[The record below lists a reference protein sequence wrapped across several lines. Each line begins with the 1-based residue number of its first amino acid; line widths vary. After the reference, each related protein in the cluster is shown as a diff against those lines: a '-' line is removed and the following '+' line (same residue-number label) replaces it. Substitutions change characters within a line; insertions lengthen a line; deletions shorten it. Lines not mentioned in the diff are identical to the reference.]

1 MPRTPQALAL
11 ALAVCLAVTVTAAP
25 STALD
30 LNTQEIRGPGGFLLG
45 RLVTTSSARVEARD
59 PLGRVLGY
67 YDVKA
72 NETRDAKGNLVA
84 KGNVLTGL
92 LAK

>member
-1 MPRTPQALAL
+1 MRRATLAL
-11 ALAVCLAVTVTAAP
+11 ILLAAAAP
-25 STALD
+25 SFALD
-30 LNTQEIRGPGGFLLG
+30 LNTQEIRGPGGLLLG
-45 RLVTTSSARVEARD
+45 KIVTTSSARIEARD

-72 NETRDAKGNLVA
+72 NETRDAKGTVIA

-92 LAK
+92 LTK